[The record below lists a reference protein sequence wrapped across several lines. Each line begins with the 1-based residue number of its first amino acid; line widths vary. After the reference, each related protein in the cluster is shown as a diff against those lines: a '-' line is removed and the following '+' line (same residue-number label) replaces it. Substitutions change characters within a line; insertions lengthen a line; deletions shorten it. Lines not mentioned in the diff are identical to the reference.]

1 MSAGDLLSLFAG
13 IPGGTALVFCI
24 LFITGVIVPKGT
36 YEEMREQ
43 RDEWKK
49 TAELNAARAEA
60 GVIAGQVVKDAM
72 LGLRKELE

>member
-1 MSAGDLLSLFAG
+1 MSAGDLVSLFAG

-24 LFITGVIVPKGT
+24 LFITGMVVPKGT

-49 TAELNAARAEA
+49 TAELNAARADA
-60 GVIAGQVVKDAM
+60 GVAAGHIVKDVM
-72 LGLRKELE
+72 TSLRKELE